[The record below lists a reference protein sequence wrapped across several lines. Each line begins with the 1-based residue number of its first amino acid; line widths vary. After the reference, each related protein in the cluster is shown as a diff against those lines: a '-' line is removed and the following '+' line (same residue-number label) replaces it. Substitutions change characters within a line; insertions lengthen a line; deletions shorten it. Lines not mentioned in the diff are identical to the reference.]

1 MLCAPGFP
9 ASIDDADKPFL
20 LNHAMALSKA
30 GIRVTVV
37 CPMVNGLPLRH
48 HIDGIEVVRV
58 RYAPR
63 RLQTLASTGSMYRE
77 ARGLK
82 SLLVIPMLLSL
93 ISTMVLELRRKKAV
107 AYGHWWVPGGLVAV
121 VAAAIIRR
129 PSIVHL
135 HGSDASITGN
145 KIIRALASFVMRQAD
160 VCIAVSEELA
170 EWGVKVSSRD
180 CRVIPM
186 PVDLENFAKA
196 PPPSDDGLT
205 LGVGRLVT
213 EKGYDLLIEAVSLID
228 PQKRPEITIVGVG
241 PQRLQLQAQARRLG
255 VQLHLP
261 GAVSPREMGDWY
273 QRARIV
279 VVPSRREGFGLV
291 AAEAAAAGRAVV
303 GTSVGGI
310 PNVVRPGVSGL
321 LVAPADVD
329 ALAAALK
336 EVDPEWGVNGPQL
349 VEGLGG
355 ERHGH
360 YLRQVCDDLT
370 R

>member
-93 ISTMVLELRRKKAV
+93 VSRMVLELRRKKAV

-135 HGSDASITGN
+135 HGSDASITEN
-145 KIIRALASFVMRQAD
+145 KIIRVIASFVIRQAD

-186 PVDLENFAKA
+186 PIDLEHFAKA
-196 PPPSDDGLT
+196 PPPSDSGLT

-255 VQLHLP
+255 VELHLP
-261 GAVSPREMGDWY
+261 GAVSPREIGNWY
-273 QRARIV
+273 RRASIV
-279 VVPSRREGFGLV
+279 VVPSRREGFGMV

-303 GTSVGGI
+303 ATRVGAMPQI
-310 PNVVRPGVSGL
+310 VEDGVSGR
-321 LVAPADVD
+321 LVEPENVEALSE
-329 ALAAALK
+329 ALASIDPTWGLQAPLK
-336 EVDPEWGVNGPQL
+336 VAELGIEAHGLQL
-349 VEGLGG
+349 RLICE
-355 ERHGH
+355 
-360 YLRQVCDDLT
+360 DLLN
-370 R
+370 